1 MLPAA
6 ASVTRQSTVVG
17 NHLKG
22 LFLLYM
28 KPVSAIGQILDRGR
42 LWFAILAAVV
52 VSITLHI
59 TDVPLRGAGSLLFRF
74 ISFTPGGY
82 LAPLIMIAIAFVP
95 AIIAWRAIFGY
106 GSFGVLINTDYAPL
120 LMCAFTC
127 WAAAYLPL
135 ALLRSFT
142 DFEWTQTPPVYLAAN
157 IYFAS
162 LSALSVRTIYGAG
175 FPAALGITALGWIVA
190 VLSTGLIGV
199 LGSAMYLLMSP
210 FALYYLYA
218 VFGSNFRSLGEGM
231 RSRQHFQEQL
241 QIATNN
247 PHDADAHYQLGL
259 IHQKRRQYS
268 EAIARFERAVQID
281 PELADAHMQ
290 LGVIAREHKRFD
302 GAFRHLAKAAA
313 LDDKLAQNDVW
324 RELGAAYLG
333 ASQTGNAVA
342 ALAKYVDRRPY
353 DPEGLF
359 WYGKAL
365 AQADKRA
372 EAREMFERA
381 IEAVNTMP
389 SHRRAQVRRWRGQAQ
404 AEIRKI

>member
-1 MLPAA
+1 VAH
-6 ASVTRQSTVVG
+6 
-17 NHLKG
+17 HLRA
-22 LFLLYM
+22 LFLLYA
-28 KPVSAIGQILDRGR
+28 KPVKAIGQILDRGR
-42 LWFAILAAVV
+42 LWFAILAALA
-52 VSITLHI
+52 VSITLHF
-59 TDVPLRGAGSLLFRF
+59 TDVPLRGAGSLLLRF

-95 AIIAWRAIFGY
+95 AIIACRAIFGY
-106 GSFGVLINTDYAPL
+106 GSFSVLINSDYVPL

-135 ALLRSFT
+135 ALLRSVT
-142 DFEWTQTPPVYLAAN
+142 DFEWAQTPPIYLAAN
-157 IYFAS
+157 LYFAS
-162 LSALSVRTIYGAG
+162 LAALSVRAIYGAG
-175 FPAALGITALGWIVA
+175 FPAALGITALAWVAA

-199 LGSAMYLLMSP
+199 LGSAMYFLMSP

-218 VFGSNFRSLGEGM
+218 IFGSNFRSLGEGM
-231 RSRQHFQEQL
+231 RSRQHFQQQL

-268 EAIARFERAVQID
+268 DAAARFERAVQID
-281 PELADAHMQ
+281 PELADAYMQ
-290 LGVIAREHKRFD
+290 LGVIAREQKRFEE
-302 GAFRHLAKAAA
+302 AIRHLVKAVA

-333 ASQTGNAVA
+333 NSQIGEAVV

-359 WYGKAL
+359 WYGKSL
-365 AQADKRA
+365 VQVGKPA
-372 EAREMFERA
+372 EAREMFDRA

-389 SHRRAQVRRWRGQAQ
+389 SHRRAQVRQWRGQAE